1 MAITMKVLFLSVPA
15 GGGHHQTAR
24 AMTDFFAE
32 KENVETKIIDVAEN
46 VNNVLKELISK
57 GYILSTTL
65 MPKAYSAIYDI
76 LDAKTSDDDELTR
89 YNKLIADAFKK
100 RLKKSLDEFRP
111 DVIVST
117 HVWATI
123 VLNRIAKRQK
133 IDAPIIS
140 IVTDYTV
147 HPFWEQAK
155 SDYYIIS
162 SELLSYQAIK
172 KLGKDK
178 VIIPFGIPISP
189 KFSIKRDKAETR
201 KKLGIDNRFTVLVMM
216 GSMGYG
222 KAAKDIIKQLDR
234 LPDDFQIIAVCG
246 KNKKLRNS
254 ISRIKLNRKLIA
266 LGYITNVDEYMDCC
280 DCVITKPGGLTT
292 SEALA
297 KNLPL
302 ILANP
307 IPGQENRN
315 QEFMTNNGLALSLS
329 DSFPADEAIY
339 TLMNYPHIAENLTAN
354 AKKLAKPD
362 AAKKLG
368 EFIIDI
374 YNEQQ

>member
-1 MAITMKVLFLSVPA
+1 MKVLFLSVPA

-32 KENVETKIIDVAEN
+32 YENVETKIIDVAEN

-65 MPKAYSAIYDI
+65 MPRAYSAIYDM

-123 VLNRIAKRQK
+123 VLNRIAKRHK

-155 SDYYIIS
+155 SDYYIVP

-178 VIIPFGIPISP
+178 VIIPLGIPISP
-189 KFSIKRDKAETR
+189 KFSQRREKVEARKA
-201 KKLGIDNRFTVLVMM
+201 LGIDNRFTVLVMM

-222 KAAKDIIKQLDR
+222 SAAKDIIKQLDK

-246 KNKKLRNS
+246 KNKKLKSS
-254 ISRIKLNRKLIA
+254 ISKLKLHRKLIA
-266 LGYITNVDEYMDCC
+266 LGYINNVDEYMDCC

-315 QEFMTNNGLALSLS
+315 QEFMQNHGLAISLS
-329 DSFPADEAIY
+329 DTFPADEAIY
-339 TLMNYPHIAENLTAN
+339 TLMNYPHISQNLTAN

-374 YNEQQ
+374 YNEQ